1 MANGEDK
8 ANPVLLSSK
17 YQIWKDVKKYGIF
30 FKKISQKEHTIQCR
44 SKRVDSLLFL
54 YSVFWT
60 STEPLIGQIV
70 LGIFRQ
76 MDVFQ
81 GRSFHLWKN
90 KGGNCFLLSFWNI
103 KKGILFSPSFFL
115 VPFNDLDDYKKIYL
129 LKGVEGPSNWGP
141 QLGVERRICWRVWK
155 TNHLLIN
162 SAKCNCSR

>member
-1 MANGEDK
+1 MYLHIFFWHDVRANGEDK

-44 SKRVDSLLFL
+44 SKGIDSLLFL

-81 GRSFHLWKN
+81 GRSFHLWKH
-90 KGGNCFLLSFWNI
+90 KGGNCFFT
-103 KKGILFSPSFFL
+103 LF
-115 VPFNDLDDYKKIYL
+115 
-129 LKGVEGPSNWGP
+129 LKYREKAFCFHHHSSW
-141 QLGVERRICWRVWK
+141 
-155 TNHLLIN
+155 
-162 SAKCNCSR
+162 SRLMI